1 MGQQTTPSEAAPA
14 YDHIF
19 EHPTNTKAA
28 SGSDRAYAAVPQ
40 SEPDIELAQG
50 PIDASAPHQ
59 HCEICDA
66 LTTAREVRA
75 NERFNCVWAS
85 IVLMTLGVVALL
97 LAVAGMSL
105 KYRHEKAD

>member
-1 MGQQTTPSEAAPA
+1 MGQQTVPSEAAPA

-19 EHPTNTKAA
+19 EHPTNTNAA
-28 SGSDRAYAAVPQ
+28 SGSARAYAAVPQ

-50 PIDASAPHQ
+50 PIDPSAPHQ
-59 HCEICDA
+59 HCETCDA

-75 NERFNCVWAS
+75 NERFNCVWVS
-85 IVLMTLGVVALL
+85 IVVMTLCVAALL
-97 LAVAGMSL
+97 LVVAEMSF